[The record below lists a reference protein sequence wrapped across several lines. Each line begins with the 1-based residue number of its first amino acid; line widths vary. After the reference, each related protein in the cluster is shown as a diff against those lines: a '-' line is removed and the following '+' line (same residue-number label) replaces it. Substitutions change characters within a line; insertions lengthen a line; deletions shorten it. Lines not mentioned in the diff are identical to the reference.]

1 MIARLARQI
10 KFFRTID
17 QLSFRM
23 MSVMFVVFFA
33 ITASGEDALPDDAT
47 AQVIGVD
54 HAFDGGSLLVEI
66 DVKGEAH
73 YMLIVSPNSPI
84 YRRVKSGSMPILW
97 SSDKRFQDQER
108 GEFTRDDLKRVVGA
122 LVRSKKGKLNGSVAS
137 VLLGIHAGMK
147 IHVWGSKAVE
157 LISDGNW
164 VVLFSERRDDE

>member
-1 MIARLARQI
+1 MA
-10 KFFRTID
+10 
-17 QLSFRM
+17 
-23 MSVMFVVFFA
+23 SVMFVVLFA
-33 ITASGEDALPDDAT
+33 STTSGEDALSDDAT

-73 YMLIVSPNSPI
+73 YLLIVSPDSPI
-84 YRRVKSGSMPILW
+84 YRRVKSGSMAMFW

-108 GEFTRDDLKRVVGA
+108 GVFTRDDLKRLVGA

-157 LISDGNW
+157 LISNGNW
-164 VVLFSERRDDE
+164 LLLFSEVRDDEEDDNPCQ